1 MATRFYL
8 NDCLP
13 QQCTNGDI
21 YKRFYALVD
30 VFRDLRNTEG
40 LDIDNFWT
48 LADYAWETEICQ
60 VPLMDIINRGT
71 NPMQRA
77 YMQKLVNEKLP
88 LSTIEPSFLGNPL
101 IEKEFRFNERN
112 AHNLLV
118 AHEAAMLSASVLA
131 EKELEADTLQLLHTE
146 DDDTKTIIQID
157 NLHEHNSTHIA
168 EILAPPLPSEHQPL
182 ERLKA
187 LFGNGRTVHAS
198 TAFYQDWKSFGIEM
212 QKYIVTKFE
221 DAKNAGVL
229 FPAKH
234 NPPLLKRD
242 EKDAN
247 SNVHELRSIGSGI
260 RIYLECDASTLYIA
274 LYNNKGNYTGKDQDA
289 DFRRAKK
296 VIERMRKGMECAF

>member
-21 YKRFYALVD
+21 YERFYALVD
-30 VFRDLRNTEG
+30 VFKELRKTEG

-48 LADYAWETEICQ
+48 LADFHWQTSICQ
-60 VPLMDIINRGT
+60 VPLKDIIMRNS
-71 NPMQRA
+71 NPMTRTFL
-77 YMQKLVNEKLP
+77 QKLVGEGTP
-88 LSTIEPSFLGNPL
+88 LSVQSNVLGSNQNVVSCL
-101 IEKEFRFNERN
+101 FHNRD
-112 AHNLLV
+112 AHNLLL
-118 AHEAAMLSASVLA
+118 AHNAGMIAASVLA
-131 EKELEADTLQLLHTE
+131 EKELETDVLRLNLKDANGTDSVVDVE
-146 DDDTKTIIQID
+146 
-157 NLHEHNSTHIA
+157 NLHENNRPHI
-168 EILAPPLPSEHQPL
+168 ETILAQPLPPDSQPL

-187 LFGNGRTVHAS
+187 LFGNGKTVHAS

-234 NPPLLKRD
+234 NPPLMKRD
-242 EKDAN
+242 EKDAT